1 MENVFKNFK
10 PTGGKLLKIAY
21 RVEGSKVAEFR
32 LRGDFFMHPESALE
46 LLEEKVL
53 SLDLDKNFVQELS
66 AFLSEQNVELFGFT
80 VENLYEILTTGACS

>member
-1 MENVFKNFK
+1 
-10 PTGGKLLKIAY
+10 
-21 RVEGSKVAEFR
+21 

>member
-1 MENVFKNFK
+1 METSFKNFK

-21 RVEGSKVAEFR
+21 RLEDSKVVEFR

-80 VENLYEILTTGACS
+80 VENLFEILTTGACS

>member
-1 MENVFKNFK
+1 METVFKNFK

-21 RVEGSKVAEFR
+21 RVEGDQVVEFR

-46 LLEEKVL
+46 ALEDKVL
-53 SLDLDKNFVQELS
+53 TLRLDKNFVQELG
-66 AFLSEQNVELFGFT
+66 AFLAEQNVQLFGFT

>member
-1 MENVFKNFK
+1 METVFKNFK

-21 RVEGSKVAEFR
+21 RLEGSKIAEFR

-46 LLEEKVL
+46 ELEDKVL
-53 SLDLDKNFVQELS
+53 SLELDKKFIQELQG
-66 AFLSEQNVELFGFT
+66 FLSEKHVQLFGFT

>member
-46 LLEEKVL
+46 LLEDRVL
-53 SLDLDKNFVQELS
+53 SLELDKKFVQELND
-66 AFLSEQNVELFGFT
+66 FLSEQNVELFGFT

>member
-1 MENVFKNFK
+1 METIFKNFK

-21 RVEGSKVAEFR
+21 RLEGSKVSEFR

-46 LLEEKVL
+46 LLEGKVL
-53 SLDLDKNFVQELS
+53 SLELDKNFVQELKG
-66 AFLSEQNVELFGFT
+66 FLSEQNVELFGFT